1 LTVVEPPPVDVSTL
15 RELYTTPPALFVAAR
30 NQLVKER
37 RAAKDREGAAA
48 VGKLRKPGMADWALN
63 VVAAEHGDDIAAFLT
78 AAGTVRDA
86 QAAAIEGRDGPD
98 VRAALRDLRERTGQV
113 LTRGQEVLAGAG
125 RDAAAEA
132 GTVAGRLAE
141 VAGNAEASAQ
151 LAAGVLGSS
160 VVVPEEVFGGL
171 EPGERP
177 APRRRTRSV
186 SPNAPSNAEAVTQTA
201 TARERKRELAAA
213 TKARETAARTAERA
227 EAAVEKAA
235 AAVRNAERQLEKSR
249 DALAS
254 AESDRDD
261 AARTLAEAEE
271 ALQRAADAT

>member
-1 LTVVEPPPVDVSTL
+1 LTVVEQPPVDVSTL
-15 RELYTTPPALFVAAR
+15 RELYTTPPAQFVAAR

-37 RAAKDREGAAA
+37 RAAKDREGATA

-63 VVAAEHGDDIAAFLT
+63 VVAAEHGDDISAFLT
-78 AAGTVRDA
+78 AAATVRDA

-98 VRAALRDLRERTGQV
+98 VRAALRDLREHSGEV

-160 VVVPEEVFGGL
+160 VVVPHEVFAGL
-171 EPGERP
+171 EPGKP
-177 APRRRTRSV
+177 PGPRRGARSV
-186 SPNAPSNAEAVTQTA
+186 SPEAPSNAEAVTQN
-201 TARERKRELAAA
+201 ARERKKELAAA
-213 TKARETAARTAERA
+213 TKARDTAARAAERTQ
-227 EAAVEKAA
+227 AAVEKAA
-235 AAVRNAERQLEKSR
+235 AAVRNAERQLEKAR
-249 DALAS
+249 DALAT
-254 AESDRDD
+254 AEGERDD
-261 AARTLAEAEE
+261 ATRTLDEAED
-271 ALQRAADAT
+271 ALRRPAAS